1 MSLFCST
8 NKIDPKFLQ
17 HPEMSGIL
25 QYNLNTSKIPPLSKN
40 DRYFAV
46 KIDPKFY
53 LKIIII
59 PAILNSHLEFEI
71 PFELV
76 WLKNDG
82 EKWSRKNY
90 FEIPRAPSELLLP
103 SAEKSAQKG

>member
-1 MSLFCST
+1 
-8 NKIDPKFLQ
+8 
-17 HPEMSGIL
+17 L

-76 WLKNDG
+76 
-82 EKWSRKNY
+82 SSV
-90 FEIPRAPSELLLP
+90 A
-103 SAEKSAQKG
+103 

>member
-1 MSLFCST
+1 MSSFCST

-76 WLKNDG
+76 SNG
-82 EKWSRKNY
+82 EPIFIETFGVY
-90 FEIPRAPSELLLP
+90 IV
-103 SAEKSAQKG
+103 

>member
-1 MSLFCST
+1 
-8 NKIDPKFLQ
+8 
-17 HPEMSGIL
+17 MSGIL

-76 WLKNDG
+76 SNG
-82 EKWSRKNY
+82 EPIFIETFGVY
-90 FEIPRAPSELLLP
+90 IV
-103 SAEKSAQKG
+103 